1 MTINLIKYRE
11 SKLLDQINNQAAV
24 DGFISMGAE
33 PYPSVTVAKDS
44 KLLSNFQTKSS
55 KMVGEN
61 GEPMVVYHQTDSTK
75 CRKNRV
81 HSVFPKDY
89 GEWMN

>member
-1 MTINLIKYRE
+1 
-11 SKLLDQINNQAAV
+11 
-24 DGFISMGAE
+24 
-33 PYPSVTVAKDS
+33 
-44 KLLSNFQTKSS
+44 
-55 KMVGEN
+55 MVGEN

-89 GEWMN
+89 GEWQNWINNGKATNIDKEKALECLGALRNHHETELTEQELSLVENIVKGFKT